1 MEYIM
6 TASDIYHRALK
17 SKENDPN
24 FSKFLLESNDS
35 VFCAYYASNV
45 IRGPWEEANDIIKDH
60 PYATLIY
67 ARDAIKGRWKEGEKT
82 ILDNQ
87 ILFIYQYA
95 RDVIRGR
102 WDEGEEIIK
111 KHPEFAYLYSLNII
125 KGEWREGEDIIS
137 SNIRYSFLYSTKI
150 SKKPFP
156 KCKHLFSNNE
166 SYSYKNIKT
175 RYKKFLVDNG
185 FTEWII

>member
-1 MEYIM
+1 M

-67 ARDAIKGRWKEGEKT
+67 ARDAIKGRWEEGEKT
-82 ILDNQ
+82 ILDKPLRMRRQKLLDPKPHPLQDLLSRNACLSRQ
-87 ILFIYQYA
+87 LRRSA
-95 RDVIRGR
+95 IRVL
-102 WDEGEEIIK
+102 IIVPVLP
-111 KHPEFAYLYSLNII
+111 HGFAIN
-125 KGEWREGEDIIS
+125 
-137 SNIRYSFLYSTKI
+137 
-150 SKKPFP
+150 
-156 KCKHLFSNNE
+156 
-166 SYSYKNIKT
+166 
-175 RYKKFLVDNG
+175 LVDSRVVHNDVLG
-185 FTEWII
+185 TNR

>member
-1 MEYIM
+1 M

-45 IRGPWEEANDIIKDH
+45 IRGPWEEASDIIKDH

-67 ARDAIKGRWKEGEKT
+67 ARDAIKGRWRKGEET
-82 ILDNQ
+82 ILNNQ

-102 WDEGEEIIK
+102 WEEGEEIIK
-111 KHPEFAYLYSLNII
+111 KHPEFAYLYARDVIR
-125 KGEWREGEDIIS
+125 GEWREGEDKIS
-137 SNIRYSFLYSTKI
+137 SNLKYSFLYSTKV
-150 SKKPFP
+150 SKKPFI
-156 KCKHLFSNNE
+156 KCKDLFSNEE
-166 SYSYKNIKT
+166 SYISKKT
-175 RYKKFLVDNG
+175 KERYKKFLINNG
-185 FTEWII
+185 FTEWMI